1 MRPPNI
7 ETGKLLDDLIFMVV
21 VNGAITFVVWLI
33 ATVIT
38 AAEAL

>member
-1 MRPPNI
+1 MRPPDP
-7 ETGKLLDDLIFMVV
+7 EDGRLLDDIVFMVV

-33 ATVIT
+33 ATIIT